1 MLKNSLQRQKTPKP
15 LSSPTGK
22 PLDEKNTH
30 SPKINLQ
37 SLIIRPVQEDDLIA
51 LEWDGAY
58 QKYRRMYARLFKE
71 SQREKVMMWL
81 VEIPLQEII
90 GQVFVMLNSGEMDA
104 ADGFTRAYIF
114 AFRVKPHW
122 RNRGIGSH
130 LMAHIERNLYEKGF
144 RLVTLNVAKEN
155 PDARRLYERL
165 GYKVI
170 GSRPGIWSFKDD
182 AGQTQ
187 RVHEPAWRMMKR
199 LRSD

>member
-1 MLKNSLQRQKTPKP
+1 MDEPSPSQLKFDPRSFN
-15 LSSPTGK
+15 
-22 PLDEKNTH
+22 
-30 SPKINLQ
+30 
-37 SLIIRPVQEDDLIA
+37 IRPVRDCDLLS

-71 SQREKVMMWL
+71 SQQGKVLMWL

-90 GQVFVMLNSGEMDA
+90 GQVFVMLNSGERDA

-122 RNRGIGSH
+122 RNRGVGSY
-130 LMAHIERNLYEKGF
+130 LMTIVDRDLYEKGF
-144 RLVTLNVAKEN
+144 RFVTLNVAKEN

-170 GSRPGIWSFKDD
+170 GSKPGIWSFQDD
-182 AGQTQ
+182 MGVTQ
-187 RVHEPAWRMMKR
+187 HVNEPAWRMMKK
-199 LRSD
+199 LRPA